1 MRLRLEVTTSLS
13 EFQNIPVGKQAQE
26 MDISPQ
32 FRPYSG
38 VEIVVSED
46 TAYFAGNESGRVLR
60 IENPWGTQAQAGNI
74 LASLT
79 QTGFQYQPYTADNA
93 LVNPAAEIGDAVTVN
108 GTYSGIY
115 KMNRNYSSLMAAD
128 IEAPQ
133 DEEVDHEFPYE
144 PKQDRIYKREIADA
158 QAAISLTQEQISAEV
173 SRATS
178 AEESLSSAITQT
190 AQEIS
195 ANVVKKT
202 GGSSSSF
209 GWTLNDSSWELKSN
223 NQTVFKATSSGV
235 EISGKVTA
243 TSGTIGGFTITNSS
257 IYNGMSN
264 INSTLN
270 GVYIGTN
277 GIAVGGGRFKV
288 TSSGAVSAANMTLTG
303 TLNIGGT
310 NITAAALRS
319 GAQSAYTNGGAW
331 SIGASNG
338 NTAKSWWD
346 SATSSGGIAKNIK
359 ATNIIATNG
368 ITASSGT
375 VSARNFQ
382 MNGNNFSLRTATI
395 SGTTIAYV
403 GW

>member
-1 MRLRLEVTTSLS
+1 MS

-32 FRPYSG
+32 FQPYSG

-60 IENPWGTQAQAGNI
+60 IENPWGTQEQANNI

-79 QTGFQYQPYTADNA
+79 QSGFQYQPYTATSA
-93 LVNPAAEIGDAVTVN
+93 LVNPAAELGDAVSVN
-108 GTYSGIY
+108 GVYSGIY
-115 KMNRNYSSLMAAD
+115 KLNRDYSSLMATD

-158 QAAISLTQEQISAEV
+158 QAAISLTQDQISAEV
-173 SRATS
+173 FRATS
-178 AEESLSSAITQT
+178 AEESLSSAIQQT
-190 AQEIS
+190 ATEIS
-195 ANVVKKT
+195 ANVLKKT

-209 GWTLNDSSWELKSN
+209 GWTLTDSSWELQSN

-257 IYNGMSN
+257 IYNGMNN
-264 INSTLN
+264 INSTSN

-277 GIAVGGGRFKV
+277 GIAVGGGKFKV

-319 GAQSAYTNGGAW
+319 GAQSAYTNGGSW
-331 SIGASNG
+331 TTGATRAAGWYNATQSG
-338 NTAKSWWD
+338 
-346 SATSSGGIAKNIK
+346 TSSYPAYFRCSNLICSFIAANSMQF
-359 ATNIIATNG
+359 NG
-368 ITASSGT
+368 SNLSK
-375 VSARNFQ
+375 
-382 MNGNNFSLRTATI
+382 RTATI
-395 SGTTIAYV
+395 GGQTIAFV
-403 GW
+403 GWGY

>member
-1 MRLRLEVTTSLS
+1 
-13 EFQNIPVGKQAQE
+13 

-32 FRPYSG
+32 FQPYSG

-60 IENPWGTQAQAGNI
+60 IENPWGTQEQANNI
-74 LASLT
+74 LSSLT
-79 QTGFQYQPYTADNA
+79 RTGFQYQPYTAGNA

-115 KMNRNYSSLMAAD
+115 KMNRDYSSLMSAD

-144 PKQDRIYKREIADA
+144 PKQDRIYKREIAES

-223 NQTVFKATSSGV
+223 NSTVFKATSSGI

-243 TSGTIGGFTITNSS
+243 TSGKIGGFSITGSS
-257 IYNGMSN
+257 IYNGA
-264 INSTLN
+264 NSLTSATA

-277 GIAVGGGRFKV
+277 GIRVNGTNASFRAEKNGNVY
-288 TSSGAVSAANMTLTG
+288 LTG
-303 TLNIGGT
+303 DLYIGGT
-310 NITAAALRS
+310 KISAASLRS
-319 GAQSAYTNGGAW
+319 GAASAYGWTTN
-331 SIGASNG
+331 
-338 NTAKSWWD
+338 KD
-346 SATSSGGIAKNIK
+346 SSGTTQVGRWTSGAAGGTAFTNASKQNTKNYPDYFK
-359 ATNIIATNG
+359 AGLISADGFATNG
-368 ITASSGT
+368 QVSCGSLYTSSHY
-375 VSARNFQ
+375 
-382 MNGNNFSLRTATI
+382 ATWKDLTI
-395 SGTTIAYV
+395 NGTTIHYL
-403 GW
+403 GY

>member
-1 MRLRLEVTTSLS
+1 MTASLS

-32 FRPYSG
+32 FQPYSG

-60 IENPWGTQAQAGNI
+60 IENPWGTQEQANNI
-74 LASLT
+74 LSSLT
-79 QTGFQYQPYTADNA
+79 QTGFQYQPYTAGNA

-115 KMNRNYSSLMAAD
+115 KMNRNYSSLMSAD

-144 PKQDRIYKREIADA
+144 PKQDRIYKREIAES

-223 NQTVFKATSSGV
+223 NSTVFKATSSGI

-243 TSGTIGGFTITNSS
+243 TSGKIGGFTLGTSAL
-257 IYNGMSN
+257 YNGMNN
-264 INSTLN
+264 INSTSN
-270 GVYIGTN
+270 GVYVGTN
-277 GIAVGGGRFKV
+277 GISVGGGRFKV

-319 GAQSAYTNGGAW
+319 GAQSAYTNGGTW
-331 SIGASNG
+331 STGAGYGYNYNNATKQG
-338 NTAKSWWD
+338 
-346 SATSSGGIAKNIK
+346 ATSYPSTFRCGTLT
-359 ATNIIATNG
+359 TNT
-368 ITASSGT
+368 ITITQSWLT
-375 VSARNFQ
+375 
-382 MNGNNFSLRTATI
+382 MNGKYGQWKTATI
-395 SGTTIAYV
+395 GGVTINYL
-403 GW
+403 GY

>member
-1 MRLRLEVTTSLS
+1 MS

-60 IENPWGTQAQAGNI
+60 IENPWGTQAQADNI

-115 KMNRNYSSLMAAD
+115 KMNRDYSSLMATD
-128 IEAPQ
+128 IAAPQ

-144 PKQDRIYKREIADA
+144 PKQDRIYKRELAEARA
-158 QAAISLTQEQISAEV
+158 QIKVNHDSIEAEV
-173 SRATS
+173 FRAS
-178 AEESLSSAITQT
+178 EAEGQLSSAIQQT
-190 AQEIS
+190 ATEIS
-195 ANVVKKT
+195 ANVLKRT

-209 GWTLNDSSWELKSN
+209 GWTLTDSSWELTSN

-243 TSGTIGGFTITNSS
+243 NSGSIGGFTISGS
-257 IYNGMSN
+257 AIYNGP
-264 INSTLN
+264 NSLTSGTA
-270 GVYIGTN
+270 GVYVGKDGIRVNGTSASFRAEKNGNVYLTGDLYIGGTK
-277 GIAVGGGRFKV
+277 I
-288 TSSGAVSAANMTLTG
+288 SAAN
-303 TLNIGGT
+303 
-310 NITAAALRS
+310 LRS
-319 GAQSAYTNGGAW
+319 GAATAYGWANTKLSGGSTQASIWSGGAT
-331 SIGASNG
+331 
-338 NTAKSWWD
+338 TANKCNNVLFEGKTT
-346 SATSSGGIAKNIK
+346 ATYIK
-359 ATNIIATNG
+359 ASHATLSDVTLDGYDASWKSITVITGTNPVTR
-368 ITASSGT
+368 S
-375 VSARNFQ
+375 
-382 MNGNNFSLRTATI
+382 TI
-395 SGTTIAYV
+395 QYYGR
-403 GW
+403 

>member
-1 MRLRLEVTTSLS
+1 MS
-13 EFQNIPVGKQAQE
+13 EFTKVQVGKE
-26 MDISPQ
+26 VSSFEVSPE
-32 FRPYSG
+32 FSVYSG
-38 VEIVVSED
+38 VEIVDDEGNTELVGND
-46 TAYFAGNESGRVLR
+46 TGRVVA
-60 IENPWGTQAQAGNI
+60 IPGITKQQAEAI
-74 LASLT
+74 LADLT
-79 QTGFQYQPYTADNA
+79 GSGFQYQPYTASDA
-93 LVNPAAEIGDAVTVN
+93 HLSPAAEIGDGVTIN
-108 GTYSGIY
+108 GVYSGIY
-115 KMNRNYSSLMAAD
+115 RMSKSFGPRMIAQL
-128 IEAPQ
+128 EAPQ

-158 QAAISLTQEQISAEV
+158 QAAISLTQDQISAEV
-173 SRATS
+173 FRATS
-178 AEESLSSAITQT
+178 AEESLSSAIQQT
-190 AQEIS
+190 ATEIS
-195 ANVVKKT
+195 ANVLKKT

-209 GWTLNDSSWELKSN
+209 GWTLTDSSWELKSN

-257 IYNGMSN
+257 IYNGMN
-264 INSTLN
+264 GINSTSN

-319 GAQSAYTNGGAW
+319 GAQSAYTNGGSW
-331 SIGASNG
+331 STGASNG

-346 SATSSGGIAKNIK
+346 SATSNSGIGKTIK
-359 ATNIIATNG
+359 ASNFVALSS
-368 ITASSGT
+368 ITAAST
-375 VSARNFQ
+375 ISARTFQ
-382 MNGNNFSLRTATI
+382 MNGNNFVLRTATI
-395 SGTTIAYV
+395 AGTTIAYV